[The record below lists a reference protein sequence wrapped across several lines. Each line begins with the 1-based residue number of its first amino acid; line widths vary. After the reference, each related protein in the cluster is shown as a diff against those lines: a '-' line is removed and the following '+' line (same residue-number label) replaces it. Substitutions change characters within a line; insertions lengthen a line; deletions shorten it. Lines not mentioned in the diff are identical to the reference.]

1 MSRLKKDLCCY
12 SHPYLMKYLAM
23 ICRGHVPV
31 YKGRINRDARQFIRY
46 FMSGASSNRSSIGK
60 AIRHLHLAFKG
71 MQTEEIYD
79 VLMEQFLRAAAKYDP
94 NYTDKVKQVVEVI
107 ENALSGTREFRAAD
121 VDRHLE
127 FNCHRF
133 LRMLFRR
140 GLLVATPGQEEK
152 RALYRRTQSWPPA
165 EFCDG
170 AAVVHHLQKGVRRS
184 SGGTKSGLRI
194 FRTNRPI
201 S

>member
-1 MSRLKKDLCCY
+1 MSRLKKDLCRY

-94 NYTDKVKQVVEVI
+94 NYTEKVKQVVEVI

-140 GLLVATPGQEEK
+140 GLLTSEK
-152 RALYRRTQSWPPA
+152 REGQKYAIYRRTQKWPLA
-165 EFCDG
+165 KESFGGRAIACQ
-170 AAVVHHLQKGVRRS
+170 LQKGRATRPMGRS
-184 SGGTKSGLRI
+184 RD
-194 FRTNRPI
+194 
-201 S
+201 